1 MAQRPVKEEIK
12 EMMMDRVGERLDAA
26 DLLDFV
32 SGCIPKTLL
41 NILLS
46 NESLPVQV
54 KKKVKQLECLYA
66 NQSV

>member
-1 MAQRPVKEEIK
+1 ME
-12 EMMMDRVGERLDAA
+12 RVGARLDAA

-46 NESLPVQV
+46 NESLPSQV
-54 KKKVKQLECLYA
+54 KKKVKQLECLFA
-66 NQSV
+66 NQGV